1 MSNAI
6 IDTINGN
13 INVATSVVRQTL
25 DGLAGTAMPDFVI
38 YLGGEDISTYFKQR
52 LISLSLIDNRS
63 FNADSLNIKL
73 SDTDNTLFFPETSK
87 LIAVYLGWKGSILE
101 YKGSYKIDWINY
113 SGVPDNMEIQACS
126 ADLHGNL
133 NAKKDYSWHDTTIE
147 DIVHTIAEKSGLFY
161 NVAPGLKNI
170 SVSHIDQSQ
179 ESDVAFLTRLAIR
192 NGAEFSIK
200 NRTMLFLKVGT
211 GTTTSGKAISPITI
225 LRSDC
230 KNYSFK
236 SANRFN
242 YTGVTAQ
249 WLDTRTPLQ
258 QSKQVILLQKKNLHQ
273 NTSTPPKAANNE
285 YLIGKKDNILAL
297 KTLYASQE
305 QAERAAK
312 DAWEKCQRETYT
324 CKLTLAK
331 GRADLYPETPVML
344 KVFGQEIMNQQDWI
358 ITKATHNLDSTGFT
372 TTLELEIKVA
382 DAIGIVE

>member
-133 NAKKDYSWHDTTIE
+133 NTKKDYSWHDTTIE

-170 SVSHIDQSQ
+170 SVSHI
-179 ESDVAFLTRLAIR
+179 ESPRV
-192 NGAEFSIK
+192 
-200 NRTMLFLKVGT
+200 
-211 GTTTSGKAISPITI
+211 
-225 LRSDC
+225 
-230 KNYSFK
+230 
-236 SANRFN
+236 
-242 YTGVTAQ
+242 
-249 WLDTRTPLQ
+249 
-258 QSKQVILLQKKNLHQ
+258 
-273 NTSTPPKAANNE
+273 
-285 YLIGKKDNILAL
+285 
-297 KTLYASQE
+297 
-305 QAERAAK
+305 
-312 DAWEKCQRETYT
+312 
-324 CKLTLAK
+324 
-331 GRADLYPETPVML
+331 
-344 KVFGQEIMNQQDWI
+344 
-358 ITKATHNLDSTGFT
+358 
-372 TTLELEIKVA
+372 
-382 DAIGIVE
+382 